1 MQINKIPTVPI
12 RDIGLRNIRRS
23 DVHAWYSYLKNPDV
37 IRHTSWNLRNEDDL
51 LVQFGAY
58 ESKELNSPIRLA
70 IVNHS
75 DDKLIGTVGFHTT
88 SDINRS
94 AELAYD
100 LAPEYWGKGIM
111 QPAAM
116 ALCDWGFQQ
125 AGYNR
130 IQATV
135 LDSNSPSI
143 QLLERMGFQRE
154 GYLRAFRMVRGNPG
168 NFWMYALLDPDIA
181 DK

>member
-1 MQINKIPTVPI
+1 MT
-12 RDIGLRNIRRS
+12 G
-23 DVHAWYSYLKNPDV
+23 
-37 IRHTSWNLRNEDDL
+37 
-51 LVQFGAY
+51 G
-58 ESKELNSPIRLA
+58 
-70 IVNHS
+70 
-75 DDKLIGTVGFHTT
+75 
-88 SDINRS
+88 
-94 AELAYD
+94 
-100 LAPEYWGKGIM
+100 
-111 QPAAM
+111 
-116 ALCDWGFQQ
+116 QQ

-143 QLLERMGFQRE
+143 QLLERMGSRRE